1 LAKERDEKWL
11 KREDVREGLYQPK
24 YKVKKSGDDEKKP
37 GGKCG
42 GGEKI
47 SSNRLRQKTN
57 APSAF
62 YLCRG
67 RKPKKEKIEI
77 TGEGGFPLLAC
88 ANFTDAKYVSKNPS
102 NLPYNHSLPLN
113 GQGCLPY
120 NSTAH
125 KFSAGFRNVRPYS
138 MQGICPTEEILSCEI
153 QINGISVGNIG
164 RCSHATAEVCL
175 PRLVIFLSPITSRS
189 DTTPLLGAGMKA
201 SLSIYCTAH
210 FRMTS
215 LLTSK
220 ASLIRLDQKE

>member
-1 LAKERDEKWL
+1 M
-11 KREDVREGLYQPK
+11 
-24 YKVKKSGDDEKKP
+24 
-37 GGKCG
+37 
-42 GGEKI
+42 
-47 SSNRLRQKTN
+47 
-57 APSAF
+57 
-62 YLCRG
+62 
-67 RKPKKEKIEI
+67 
-77 TGEGGFPLLAC
+77 LAC

-175 PRLVIFLSPITSRS
+175 PRLVIFLSPITSQS
-189 DTTPLLGAGMKA
+189 DTTPLLGAGMKD